1 MKILKALLIAI
12 GLIVLVSLFAA
23 FIVWLSVI
31 NQFLCGCIILLFLVI
46 ILTFGF
52 YNMMK

>member
-12 GLIVLVSLFAA
+12 GLIVLASLFAA
-23 FIVWLSVI
+23 FTMWLSVI
-31 NQFLCGCIILLFLVI
+31 NPFLCGCIVLLFLII

-52 YNMMK
+52 YNMM